1 MLLTG
6 WEVRIEKN
14 CDRVGGHSF
23 FTILTIRTDPKPDNY
38 IFSFFLAVNWLKTG
52 FVYTTSS
59 LNWIMRRLQTIRIKK
74 SN

>member
-38 IFSFFLAVNWLKTG
+38 IFFLFSCSKLA
-52 FVYTTSS
+52 
-59 LNWIMRRLQTIRIKK
+59 
-74 SN
+74 